1 MPLAESLRKALSDCT
16 EGSTLSACSRISHC
30 ASFSASAWLSSGRGS
45 PVTSTW
51 KGKLLSAPVVTS
63 MTCCLP
69 ASIGREPAE
78 QQLVEAMSA
87 GDIEAY
93 GLAVRSRFQACA
105 QRLHLRRKGRVAGLD
120 LRPVRAPGRYR
131 PNEGAFRARQ
141 NSYERLILLQELL
154 RLRHRQRRGLGQRQ
168 IVRET
173 LDDIRARPGQFLL
186 KPLAF
191 VEAHLPDALE
201 LGIAR
206 QVLVCRVELLAQPGD
221 FRRAPGG

>member
-1 MPLAESLRKALSDCT
+1 MLADQPPRFLQRLGMAQFRARQPGDEDL
-16 EGSTLSACSRISHC
+16 EGQAAERPCRDKHD
-30 ASFSASAWLSSGRGS
+30 
-45 PVTSTW
+45 V
-51 KGKLLSAPVVTS
+51 LLARQH
-63 MTCCLP
+63 
-69 ASIGREPAE
+69 GRERAE
-78 QQLVEAMSA
+78 KQLVEAMGA

-93 GLAVRSRFQACA
+93 GLAVRSWFQACA
-105 QRLHLRRKGRVAGLD
+105 QRLHLRRKCRVAGLD

-131 PNEGAFRARQ
+131 PNEGAFRPRQ
-141 NSYERLILLQELL
+141 DSYERLILVQELL

-168 IVRET
+168 ILREP

-206 QVLVCRVELLAQPGD
+206 QVLVGCVELLAQPGD
-221 FRRAPGG
+221 FRRSPGG